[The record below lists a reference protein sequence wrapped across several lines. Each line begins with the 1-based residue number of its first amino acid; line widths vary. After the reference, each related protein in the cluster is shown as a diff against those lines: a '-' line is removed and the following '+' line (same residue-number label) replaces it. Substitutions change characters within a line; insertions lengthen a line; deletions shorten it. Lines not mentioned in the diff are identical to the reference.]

1 MAYAENSDLFALD
14 LFKSEAFAWR
24 FSEKKETTSADVS
37 FLKKLRIKDCN
48 IIKKKTATQWSPCE
62 FCKNLKKI
70 FFTDHIRMT
79 ASVKFQHSAYF
90 F

>member
-14 LFKSEAFAWR
+14 LFKSEAFVGR
-24 FSEKKETTSADVS
+24 FSAKKETTSADVC
-37 FLKKLRIKDCN
+37 FFKKLRIKDCN
-48 IIKKKTATQWSPCE
+48 IIKKKTATQWSPFE

-70 FFTDHIRMT
+70 FFTGHIRAT
-79 ASVKFQHSAYF
+79 ASVKFQHPAYF